1 MEGAGRSPSGS
12 LQTFTQS
19 SAVPT
24 FLPTE
29 ALEDPASSKY
39 VLRHIPL
46 WSPDSA
52 LLKVLLS
59 LASQWEDLE
68 KREEMVQSGHQVIRI
83 IDSKLGAG
91 SLSSAPDLPGPGIFR
106 KLHVKLSNS
115 YDKGWQL
122 GVLDVKIIQLSD
134 RVWRI

>member
-24 FLPTE
+24 FLPTG
-29 ALEDPASSKY
+29 ALEDQALSKY

-52 LLKVLLS
+52 LSKVLLS

-91 SLSSAPDLPGPGIFR
+91 SLSPAPDLPGPGIFR

-122 GVLDVKIIQLSD
+122 GVLDIKIIQLSD